1 MHLEETKGLNCVSIS
16 TPLFTSMSNV
26 LPSIISASGPVSVTC
41 SSPTLGW
48 TWLCVTLE
56 YIYLSP
62 VAFRWET
69 NPQVPSSLGGPSEPV
84 GLGKVRAWPRYPT
97 MWLGWWMWALEC
109 SQWPT
114 DNTEVIRRLGSM
126 VWGCRP
132 ATNSCELRVL
142 GIGSEYI
149 TKSHSWNLS
158 PYLRAFTRQFCR
170 INK

>member
-1 MHLEETKGLNCVSIS
+1 MHLEETKGLKCVSIS
-16 TPLFTSMSNV
+16 IPLITSMSNV

-56 YIYLSP
+56 YVYLSP

-84 GLGKVRAWPRYPT
+84 GLGKVRAWPRDPT
-97 MWLGWWMWALEC
+97 TWLGWWMWALEC

-114 DNTEVIRRLGSM
+114 EASDHWSDLEI
-126 VWGCRP
+126 
-132 ATNSCELRVL
+132 
-142 GIGSEYI
+142 GINGLSLLPSHKLLWV
-149 TKSHSWNLS
+149 KS
-158 PYLRAFTRQFCR
+158 TRYWKW
-170 INK
+170 IYHKKS